1 MIDDVFDYWYF
12 NDPLVSSEEIK
23 HLNKIIN
30 ERYSR
35 LEPVEDGALGNDGNY
50 LKNIKPKIVN
60 FKDIRQEI
68 HHVIDFAYLRCHYH
82 FGFTTYPVN
91 SWDTLL
97 YNEYTSD
104 IKGKYGEHDDSSRSL
119 YFDTKMTF
127 LLNLSEDYYEG
138 GDFIVNGET
147 QYFFRTPGTA
157 ILFKSNL
164 LHQVTPV
171 TKGKRISLAHFINGP
186 KFR

>member
-1 MIDDVFDYWYF
+1 MIDDVFDYWDF
-12 NDPLVSSEEIK
+12 NDTLVSSEEIK

-35 LEPVEDGALGNDGNY
+35 LEPLEMGATDNDGNY

-60 FKDIRQEI
+60 FKDIKQEI
-68 HHVIDFAYLRCHYH
+68 YHVIDFAYLRCHYH

-104 IKGKYGEHDDSSRSL
+104 IKGKYGELRQALENLPNLTTSAKNNVFLNYYSYDKVHL
-119 YFDTKMTF
+119 YFWHDTKTF
-127 LLNLSEDYYEG
+127 
-138 GDFIVNGET
+138 
-147 QYFFRTPGTA
+147 
-157 ILFKSNL
+157 
-164 LHQVTPV
+164 
-171 TKGKRISLAHFINGP
+171 HFP
-186 KFR
+186 KNFL